1 MQNYYQFLI
10 PRLNGESIRKDFA
23 RHLSLVKK
31 GIAGFIVFG
40 GRLEELRKYLR
51 RLQEESSLPLIIAS
65 DLERGLGQQV
75 RGGTLFPPA
84 MALAKAAIKS
94 RAGTRYNLPLLRKT
108 FTALAGEAAYAGINT
123 IFAPVLDIN
132 TNPKNP
138 IIATRAFGEDEKTVS
153 LLGLEM
159 IRTLQE
165 NGIAACGKHFPG
177 HGDTAVDSHIRLPV
191 VYREIKD
198 LKKNELKPFK
208 KAISNGVRM
217 IMLGHLS
224 VPALDRSGL
233 PVSISKA
240 VVQFLRKDLK
250 YGGTVITDA
259 MNMGGIGKYTEEEA
273 SFMAL
278 DAGVDLILHP
288 SSVKKV
294 VSYLKVMKKEF
305 NVDRIENLR
314 GNLLRFPDQDMP
326 PFDKNK
332 KLSEALTRKAIT
344 SNGRFSLQSP
354 LLLVI
359 LNDEE
364 DEKGAALAGWLKK
377 GIRNLRLRTIN
388 RGSKRKTHSL
398 PEDVSVI
405 VAIFS
410 ETKGWKGGAGD
421 WLYRELSRLEKKAV
435 LFISFGSPYL
445 LDGIKGAAKIS
456 AYWDSE
462 YAQEAVARLILKNRG
477 QAVGSELLRRHS

>member
-10 PRLNGESIRKDFA
+10 PRINGESIRKDFA

-40 GRLEELRKYLR
+40 GRLDELRKYLR
-51 RLQEESSLPLIIAS
+51 RLQEESALPLIIAS

-84 MALAKAAIKS
+84 MALAKAAIKG
-94 RAGTRYNLPLLRKT
+94 RAGTGYDLPLLRKT
-108 FTALAGEAAYAGINT
+108 FAALAREAAYAGINT

-159 IRTLQE
+159 IRTLQK
-165 NGIAACGKHFPG
+165 NGIAACAKHFPG
-177 HGDTAVDSHIRLPV
+177 HGDTEVDSHIRLPV
-191 VYREIKD
+191 VSREFKD

-208 KAISNGVRM
+208 KAISSGVRM

-233 PVSISKA
+233 PVSISKTA
-240 VVQFLRKDLK
+240 VQFLRRELH

-259 MNMGGIGKYTEEEA
+259 MNMGGIGKYTEEKA

-278 DAGVDLILHP
+278 DAGVDIILHP
-288 SSVKKV
+288 SSAEKV
-294 VSYLKVMKKEF
+294 VSYLKVKKKEF
-305 NVDRIENLR
+305 NVVRIENLR
-314 GNLLRFPDQDMP
+314 GSLLRFPDEDIP
-326 PFDKNK
+326 PFDTNK
-332 KLSEALTRKAIT
+332 KLSEVLAGEAIT
-344 SNGRFSLQSP
+344 SIGRFSLRRP

-364 DEKGAALAGWLKK
+364 DVKGTALAGCLKR
-377 GIRNLRLRTIN
+377 GMRDLQLRTIN
-388 RGSKRKTHSL
+388 RASKRKILSL
-398 PEDVSVI
+398 PENVSVV

-421 WLYRELSRLEKKAV
+421 WLYKAISRLEKKAA

-445 LDGIKGAAKIS
+445 LNGIRGAAKIS

-462 YAQEAVARLILKNRG
+462 YAQEAVARIILKKYKG
-477 QAVGSELLRRHS
+477 

>member
-10 PRLNGESIRKDFA
+10 PRLNGESIGKDFA

-51 RLQEESSLPLIIAS
+51 RLQEESVLPLIIAS

-84 MALAKAAIKS
+84 MALAKAAIKG
-94 RAGTRYNLPLLRKT
+94 RAGTAGYDLPLLRKA
-108 FTALAGEAAYAGINT
+108 FAAMAGEAAYAGINT

-159 IRTLQE
+159 IRALQKS
-165 NGIAACGKHFPG
+165 GIAACGKHFPG
-177 HGDTAVDSHIRLPV
+177 HGDTEVDSHIRLPV
-191 VYREIKD
+191 VSREFKD
-198 LKKNELKPFK
+198 LKNNELKPFK
-208 KAISNGVRM
+208 KAISSGVRM
-217 IMLGHLS
+217 IMFGHLS
-224 VPALDRSGL
+224 VPALDNSGL
-233 PVSISKA
+233 PMSISKTA
-240 VVQFLRKDLK
+240 VQFLRKDLN
-250 YGGTVITDA
+250 YGGAVITDA
-259 MNMGGIGKYTEEEA
+259 MNMGGIGKYTEQKA

-288 SSVKKV
+288 SSAEKV
-294 VSYLKVMKKEF
+294 VSYLKVKKKEF

-314 GNLLRFPDQDMP
+314 GSLLRFPDNNVP
-326 PFDKNK
+326 PFDDNN
-332 KLSEALTRKAIT
+332 KLSEVLTVGAIT
-344 SNGRFSLQSP
+344 SKGRFSLKRP
-354 LLLVI
+354 LHLII

-364 DEKGAALAGWLKK
+364 DEKGTVLAGYLRRVIKD
-377 GIRNLRLRTIN
+377 LRLRTMSRI
-388 RGSKRKTHSL
+388 SKRKIQSL
-398 PEDVSVI
+398 PKDASVV

-410 ETKGWKGGAGD
+410 ETKGWKGGAGN
-421 WLYRELSRLEKKAV
+421 WLYLELSRLEKKAG
-435 LFISFGSPYL
+435 LFISFGSPYI
-445 LDGIKGAAKIS
+445 LDGIEGAAKIL

-462 YAQEAVARLILKNRG
+462 YAQQAVARIMLKKYK
-477 QAVGSELLRRHS
+477 S